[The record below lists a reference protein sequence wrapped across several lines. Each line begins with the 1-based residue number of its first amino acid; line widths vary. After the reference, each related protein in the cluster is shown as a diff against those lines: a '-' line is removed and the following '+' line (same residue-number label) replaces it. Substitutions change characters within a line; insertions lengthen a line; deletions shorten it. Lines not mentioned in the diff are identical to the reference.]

1 MRIAVLGVGRMGALH
16 ATILSEHPRVSR
28 LVLADAD
35 RGRASALAA
44 QLEAEARD
52 PADALRGAD
61 AVIIATPPEH
71 HATAVE
77 AAVDAGVPAL
87 CEKPLAADLE
97 ETIRL
102 TERVEDAGAVLQVG
116 FQRRF
121 DPGYAEARRLVASG
135 ELGRVH
141 LLRLAAHD
149 PLVARDPASDLF
161 RDSSIH
167 DFDLLR
173 WLTGAEVEMVYADG
187 ADRGPAAFDRRA
199 NPDTAAAIMRL
210 SSGALATFGATRLN
224 PLGYDVRTELL
235 GSRDSVV
242 VGLGPRTPQRSLDAE
257 HGWWPLE
264 GAWND
269 YLVRFEPAYRAEL
282 DAFLAVAAGERP
294 SPVTARD
301 GLEAMRIAVAATASV
316 REQRAVGLAE
326 IPTARTAAVAA

>member
-1 MRIAVLGVGRMGALH
+1 MRVAVLGVGRMGSLH
-16 ATILSEHPRVSR
+16 ATILSEHARVSD
-28 LVLADAD
+28 LVLADASSA
-35 RGRASALAA
+35 RASALAR
-44 QLEAEARD
+44 QLGADAAE
-52 PADALRGAD
+52 PNDALRDAD
-61 AVIIATPPEH
+61 AVVVATPPEH

-77 AAVDAGVPAL
+77 AAVEARTPAL

-121 DPGYAEARRLVASG
+121 DAGHVEARRLVVSG
-135 ELGRVH
+135 ELGQLH
-141 LLRLAAHD
+141 LVRLAAHD

-173 WLTGAEVEMVYADG
+173 WLTGAEVETVYAEG
-187 ADRGPAAFDRRA
+187 ADRDPGAFDRGA
-199 NPDTAAAIMRL
+199 DPDTAVAVMRL

-242 VGLGPRTPQRSLDAE
+242 VGLGPRTPQRSLDRE
-257 HGWWPLE
+257 HTWPVE
-264 GAWND
+264 DAWND

-294 SPVTARD
+294 SPVKARD
-301 GLEAMRIAVAATASV
+301 GI
-316 REQRAVGLAE
+316 
-326 IPTARTAAVAA
+326 